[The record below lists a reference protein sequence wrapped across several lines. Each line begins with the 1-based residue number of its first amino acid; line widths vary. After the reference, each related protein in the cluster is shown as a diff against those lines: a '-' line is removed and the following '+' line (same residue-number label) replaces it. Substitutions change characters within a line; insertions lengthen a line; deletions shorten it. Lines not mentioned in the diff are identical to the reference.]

1 MIKTDENALVCDLA
15 ETYHIYDYRRLPLTQ
30 VAVFSYGLRDNSRI
44 KMKMSGQKVDF
55 NTLLMANLADM
66 VSILLWTKT
75 KDGQKNKNRPESL
88 VTKIQSPDKKAKDF
102 STFTSGKDFEKVRNE
117 LIDKLR
123 KEDK

>member
-88 VTKIQSPDKKAKDF
+88 VTKIQSPGKKAKDL

>member
-1 MIKTDENALVCDLA
+1 
-15 ETYHIYDYRRLPLTQ
+15 
-30 VAVFSYGLRDNSRI
+30 
-44 KMKMSGQKVDF
+44 MKMSGQKVDF